1 MLKSNY
7 TNSVSDVN
15 LKRIAKGTLDKTAS
29 VLANTF
35 GPFGATTII
44 DKYPEYPKFTKDGFS
59 VLEGLKFNGPIERN
73 VLEMVKEMA
82 ASQVF
87 RVGDGSTSTI
97 IAASKIYDSITE
109 IMKVFKRKNIAVTS
123 HQFIT
128 ALKNVRDAYTAELLR
143 IAKPVTEDMTQLLD
157 IAAISLNNDEKLG
170 KLVFDAFKEV
180 GLSGDVTF
188 EKTNTRDVSVEVIKG
203 AKVDFGYIHDKGY
216 NSKENLSMVLEDSDV
231 IMFSHPIEGTNYTDL
246 FIDIINYYI
255 CTKKPVTII
264 VHRLGDAAWGHVDRI
279 WSSNFVE
286 NVNIVNMPQNIA
298 HTINMAKDIATCCGC
313 SVLDK
318 SLIKNIK
325 FFEDSFYNGQ
335 EVDRAKILS
344 AKINEEFLPFIGK
357 AGRVEST
364 KTHTIIQDGAGI
376 VNNPEAI
383 NEIIGNLEAKLKIAQ
398 ETPGNFTQGTASE
411 LRNRIAVLKNKMA
424 VINVGGTTD
433 QERNATYDLIEDAVK
448 ACRSALKHGYT
459 VGGNYAVPVAYK
471 GIKKFG
477 TLLDEYKSWD
487 DAFTDVKETL
497 TEIKLEASYN
507 LEEPNVSTS
516 EILEEL
522 CTMAINESFR
532 SMIKLIYRNG
542 YGEDLKD
549 YYINNGVMDGVAY
562 NVVTREYDTRVLNSA
577 NTEIEI
583 ISTAVSIISLLI
595 SSNQFLGSD
604 MNATLAMYAHLE
616 FKEETK

>member
-1 MLKSNY
+1 MTLKSNF
-7 TNSVSDVN
+7 TNSVSDQN
-15 LKRIAKGTLDKTAS
+15 LKMIAKGTLDKTAS
-29 VLANTF
+29 ILANTF
-35 GPFGATTII
+35 GPFGATTIV

-59 VLEGLKFNGPIERN
+59 VLEALKFNGPIERN

-109 IMKVFKRKNIAVTS
+109 IMGVFKEKEIPVTS

-128 ALKNVRDAYTAELLR
+128 ALKNVRDRYTEELLKMAR
-143 IAKPVTEDMTQLLD
+143 PVTEDMTQLLD
-157 IAAISLNNDEKLG
+157 IAAISLNNDQHLG
-170 KLVFDAFKEV
+170 KLVYDAFKEV

-188 EKTNTRDVSVEVIKG
+188 EKTNTRNVSVDVING
-203 AKVDFGYIHDKGY
+203 AKIDFGYIHDKGY
-216 NSKENLSMVLEDSDV
+216 NSKENLSMVLEDTDV
-231 IMFSHPIEGTNYTDL
+231 IIFSHPIEGTNYTDL
-246 FIDIINYYI
+246 FIDIINYYL

-279 WSSNFVE
+279 WSSSFVE

-298 HTINMAKDIATCCGC
+298 HTINMAKDVATCCGC

-318 SLIKNIK
+318 SLIKNIR
-325 FFEDSFYNGQ
+325 FYEDSFYDGK

-364 KTHTIIQDGAGI
+364 KTHTIIQDGFGI
-376 VNNPEAI
+376 VNNAEEI

-459 VGGNYAVPVAYK
+459 VGGNYAVPVAYNS
-471 GIKKFG
+471 IKPVG
-477 TLLDEYKSWD
+477 SLLDRYSDWQQAFEVVQNKLR
-487 DAFTDVKETL
+487 DAKRGTDNSIVSSSEL
-497 TEIKLEASYN
+497 LEA
-507 LEEPNVSTS
+507 LFT
-516 EILEEL
+516 I
-522 CTMAINESFR
+522 AINNSFR
-532 SMIKLIYRNG
+532 SMIKLIYKNG
-542 YGEDLKD
+542 YGVDLDNFRIDK
-549 YYINNGVMDGVAY
+549 GVIDKTAL
-562 NVVTREYDTRVLNSA
+562 NVVTGEYDNKVLNSA

-595 SSNQFLGSD
+595 SSNQFLGAD
-604 MNATLAMYAHLE
+604 MNATIAMYAHLE
-616 FKEETK
+616 YKGEIKK